1 MLSAVRCVVV
11 VALTALVAACSSSEP
26 VSILSD
32 PEAVSIQVNGEA
44 IGTTPTQYRFSF
56 PDDNTRIMIRA
67 SKAGYHD
74 RDFVLS
80 EEQLAQLAGMIRITM
95 EAHEKTA
102 LITSDP
108 AQALVEIEGIEIG
121 LTPMEFGFDFED
133 RSRRHVVKLSKPGYF
148 DVAVQVTGQSEE
160 LQSGVISLALEAHE
174 KSALITSDP
183 GQARVEIEGI
193 KVGLTQLEFGFDFK
207 DRSRRHVVKL
217 SKPGYFDAAIPV
229 TAQSEGLQSGVIN
242 VALDENPA
250 WKVTSES
257 EATNRWLRIAIDPRI
272 PYLSAWQRII
282 DSVTSVYD
290 SLEQLDQQSGYLRS
304 SSQIREFPKGPDGP
318 FLVRTQFIGSI
329 SSQEPLTYK
338 IKLVAQTRGKHESSE
353 SWAEFDRVFAQ
364 DAQLVE
370 ELQNRMGI
378 K

>member
-1 MLSAVRCVVV
+1 MLSAVRCAVV
-11 VALTALVAACSSSEP
+11 VALTTSIVACSSSEP
-26 VSILSD
+26 VSILSN
-32 PEAVSIQVNGEA
+32 PEAVSIQVNGQD
-44 IGTTPTQYRFSF
+44 IGTTPTQYAFSF
-56 PDDNTRIMIRA
+56 PDDNTRHMVRA
-67 SKAGYHD
+67 SKEGYHD
-74 RDFVLS
+74 RDFVIS
-80 EEQLAQLAGMIRITM
+80 EEQLAQLAGIIRFSM
-95 EAHEKTA
+95 
-102 LITSDP
+102 
-108 AQALVEIEGIEIG
+108 
-121 LTPMEFGFDFED
+121 
-133 RSRRHVVKLSKPGYF
+133 
-148 DVAVQVTGQSEE
+148 
-160 LQSGVISLALEAHE
+160 EAHE

-193 KVGLTQLEFGFDFK
+193 EVGLTPVEFGFDFK

-217 SKPGYFDAAIPV
+217 SKPGYFDTAVPV
-229 TAQSEGLQSGVIN
+229 SAKSEGLQSGVIN
-242 VALDENPA
+242 VVLQENPA
-250 WKVTSES
+250 WRVTSES

-272 PYLSAWQRII
+272 PYASAWQRII

>member
-1 MLSAVRCVVV
+1 
-11 VALTALVAACSSSEP
+11 

-56 PDDNTRIMIRA
+56 LDDNTRIMIRA
-67 SKAGYHD
+67 SKEGYHD

-121 LTPMEFGFDFED
+121 LTPMEFGFDFE
-133 RSRRHVVKLSKPGYF
+133 
-148 DVAVQVTGQSEE
+148 
-160 LQSGVISLALEAHE
+160 
-174 KSALITSDP
+174 
-183 GQARVEIEGI
+183 
-193 KVGLTQLEFGFDFK
+193 